1 MIFLEPILFLNSLLV
16 VVSLKIDNP
25 HPVKRSLFSA
35 TPRLPAMQNE
45 TLRPEST
52 PIGLA
57 EFKPTINPAT
67 LKHADGTLVDKYGRR
82 ITYVRLSITDR
93 CDFRCTYCMAEEMT
107 FLPRHEVM
115 SLEECL
121 RVASVF
127 VGLGVSKLRIT
138 GGEPLVRKDA
148 MWLVKKLG
156 ALPGLDN
163 LVITTNGSQLDRF
176 AQPLRD
182 AGVKRINI
190 SLDTLQADRFKKVTR
205 IGELQKVLNGI
216 KAARAAG
223 FKRTK
228 LNAVMMRGTND
239 DEFVDLVQF
248 AVDHELDISFIEEMP
263 LGEIHGRN
271 NTYISS
277 EETRQLLAPRFEL
290 IPSTENSGG
299 PARYW
304 RIPGSESRIGFIS
317 PHSHNFCDTCNR
329 VRITAK
335 GELYPCLG
343 QNDAVNLLQVL
354 RSDNSEEGLRQAI
367 IDSMGIKPFGHDFTQ
382 QMDAPHVVR
391 FMSMTGG

>member
-1 MIFLEPILFLNSLLV
+1 
-16 VVSLKIDNP
+16 
-25 HPVKRSLFSA
+25 
-35 TPRLPAMQNE
+35 MQNE
-45 TLRPEST
+45 TLRPEAT
-52 PIGLA
+52 PSALSNFSPVVDPG
-57 EFKPTINPAT
+57 KMH
-67 LKHADGTLVDKYGRR
+67 HAPGTLVDKYGRR

-93 CDFRCTYCMAEEMT
+93 CDFRCTYCMSEEMT

-138 GGEPLVRKDA
+138 GGEPLVRKEA
-148 MWLVKKLG
+148 MWLIERLG

-163 LVITTNGSQLDRF
+163 LVMTTNGSQLTRY
-176 AQPLRD
+176 AAPLKA

-190 SLDTLQADRFKKVTR
+190 SLDTLKADRFKSITR
-205 IGELQKVLNGI
+205 IGDLSKVIKGI
-216 KAARAAG
+216 EAAQAAG

-228 LNAVMMRGTND
+228 LNAVMMRGIND

-248 AVDHELDISFIEEMP
+248 AVDRELDISFIEEMP
-263 LGEIHGRN
+263 LGDIHGRN
-271 NTYISS
+271 GTYISS
-277 EETRQLLAPRFEL
+277 EENRELLAHRFEL
-290 IPSTENSGG
+290 IPSSEDSGG

-343 QNDAVNLLQVL
+343 QNDALHLLPTL
-354 RSDNSEEGLRQAI
+354 REFPDDDAPLRQAI
-367 IDSMGIKPFGHDFTQ
+367 MDSMGIKPFGHDFTQ
-382 QMDAPHVVR
+382 QMDAPQVVR